1 MVASPSGANGIISGA
16 FLLIFALIWISISYS
31 MPMFPVNILF
41 SLIGVLLIGVAA
53 RNIYLAFRPVRA
65 PKDEGSEDDEA
76 PQPYTGYCPSC
87 GMPVDEGQSF
97 CSACGRKL

>member
-16 FLLIFALIWISISYS
+16 FLLIFALIWMSISYS
-31 MPMFPVNILF
+31 MPMFPVNVLF

-53 RNIYLAFRPVRA
+53 RNIYLAIRPVKG
-65 PKDEGSEDDEA
+65 PKEEEAMDDGA
-76 PQPYTGYCPSC
+76 QHAYTGYCPSC